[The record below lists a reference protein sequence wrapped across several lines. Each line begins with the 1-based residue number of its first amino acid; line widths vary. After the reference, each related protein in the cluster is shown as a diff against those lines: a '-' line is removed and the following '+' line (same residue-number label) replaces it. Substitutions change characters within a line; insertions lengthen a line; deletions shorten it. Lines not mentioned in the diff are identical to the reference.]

1 MASPDVV
8 VIGGGII
15 GAACAHRLASH
26 GLAAMILESG
36 PEPGSAT
43 GAAAGMLATFAEAD
57 PDDPMFALSVRAR
70 DLYAELVPTLE
81 EETGLDIAYRTNGI
95 LQLALDEDD
104 ITRLREAVSVQR
116 QSGFTVDWL
125 SVDEVRQIAPGVGP
139 DVLGA
144 AMAAEDGGLD
154 PLALHQAWLE
164 SAQRRHG
171 VEIVAGRADQLLF
184 DGERVTGVR
193 TASGTVGAGAVI
205 VAAGCWSSQVRGLPR
220 ALPVEPIRGQM
231 VALDWPADEPP
242 ATVYAA
248 HGYVMERR
256 GEAIGGSTMEHVGYD
271 PSTTK
276 TGLDDVLAKV
286 QRIYPAIGNQ
296 AVTRTWAGLRPGT
309 PDMRPIIGHDPT
321 VPNLWYATGHG
332 RNGILLAGITGEVLL
347 TLFTG
352 AEVEY
357 DLTPVDPARLWPA

>member
-1 MASPDVV
+1 MLSPDVV

-15 GAACAHRLASH
+15 GVACAHRFASH
-26 GLAAMILESG
+26 GLTTTVLESG
-36 PEPGSAT
+36 PEPGAAT
-43 GAAAGMLATFAEAD
+43 PAAAGMLTTFAESD
-57 PDDPMFALSVRAR
+57 PADPMFVFSVRAR
-70 DLYAELVPTLE
+70 DLYAELIPALQ
-81 EETGLDIAYRTNGI
+81 EETGLDIAYRTDGI

-104 ITRLREAVSVQR
+104 ITRLREAVSMQR

-125 SVDEVRQIAPGVGP
+125 SIDEVRKIAPGVGP

-154 PLALHQAWLE
+154 PLALHQALLE
-164 SAQRRHG
+164 SARRRHG
-171 VEIVAGRADQLLF
+171 VEIVASRGDQLLF

-193 TASGTVGAGAVI
+193 TASGTVSAGAV
-205 VAAGCWSSQVRGLPR
+205 VLAAGCWSSQVRGLPR

-231 VALDWPADEPP
+231 VALDWPPDEPP
-242 ATVYAA
+242 ATVYAG

-271 PSTTK
+271 PSTTQD
-276 TGLDDVLAKV
+276 GLDDVLAKIR
-286 QRIYPAIGNQ
+286 RIYPALGN
-296 AVTRTWAGLRPGT
+296 ATVRRTWAGLRPGT
-309 PDMRPIIGHDPT
+309 PDMLPIIGRDPT
-321 VPNLWYATGHG
+321 VTNLWYATGHG

-347 TLFTG
+347 QLFTG
-352 AEVEY
+352 EEVEY